1 MATFMDTVPAP
12 EDGEAGC
19 ILEVFNALG
28 ESVDVV
34 TVVSALGLICHNRL
48 R

>member
-1 MATFMDTVPAP
+1 MDTVPVSD
-12 EDGEAGC
+12 DGEAGC

-28 ESVDVV
+28 ESVDVG
-34 TVVSALGLICHNRL
+34 TVVLALGLICHNRL